1 MKKMYLIFAFLL
13 ISGWTFAQ
21 QTNQL
26 MDDGSEP
33 YTEQGTEIISVD
45 NSLKGTAS
53 LPQYYNYDTPG
64 GGNSFI
70 WNQPGGKAVQLLY
83 LPGDF
88 NQPSPAPAGN
98 ITSLSFRI
106 NESYPLNSTY
116 TDLTIKLGQANITS
130 FPFGVFYT
138 GSLTTVYYRASVT
151 LTGIAGDWM
160 SITLDT
166 PFAYDPSQSLIVDLG
181 QCASTQGTGY
191 SSCRTLA
198 GVNNRRTW
206 SNGGCP
212 FTPNSSDD
220 SVYHIGFDIGAA
232 PPAVPISNWP
242 IYLSVLVIGA
252 FLLIRYRR
260 KLV

>member
-1 MKKMYLIFAFLL
+1 MYLIFAILL

-21 QTNQL
+21 QIHQQL
-26 MDDGSEP
+26 DDGSEP
-33 YTEQGTEIISVD
+33 YTEQSTNIISVD

-53 LPQYYNYDTPG
+53 LPQYYNYDTQG

-70 WNQPGGKAVQLLY
+70 WNQPGGKAIQLLY

-88 NQPSPAPAGN
+88 NQPSPAPAGY

-116 TDLTIKLGQANITS
+116 TDLTIKLGQANISSLPNST
-130 FPFGVFYT
+130 FYN

-160 SITLDT
+160 SLTLDT
-166 PFAYDPSQSLIVDLG
+166 PFPYDPSLSLIVDLG
-181 QCASTQGTGY
+181 QCASTLGTGY
-191 SSCRTLA
+191 SSCQSYMG
-198 GVNNRRTW
+198 GVNYRRTY

-220 SVYHIGFDIGAA
+220 TIYHIGFDMGAA

-242 IYLSVLVIGA
+242 IYLSVIVIGA